1 MISNC
6 LFYAISQK
14 IKNKE
19 LKILVLPR
27 RFTKS
32 FFPHFFVYDKVNN
45 IISHFAHIKKT
56 CSLLYSGKVKT
67 VSKEIFDEVLYRRIN
82 SYYNIKKE
90 KVNKKLFINFE
101 TKWQKMDSFI
111 NDNKTKEFAIKNK
124 NGYEI
129 VVNKTPPKN
138 CSFWRY
144 KTIYNNSELYN
155 DKEEYN
161 EEYSLKESEL
171 TNL

>member
-1 MISNC
+1 M
-6 LFYAISQK
+6 LYKGK
-14 IKNKE
+14 IK
-19 LKILVLPR
+19 I
-27 RFTKS
+27 
-32 FFPHFFVYDKVNN
+32 
-45 IISHFAHIKKT
+45 
-56 CSLLYSGKVKT
+56 
-67 VSKEIFDEVLYRRIN
+67 VSKDIFDEVLYRRIN

-90 KVNKKLFINFE
+90 KVNKELFINFNI
-101 TKWQKMDSFI
+101 KWQKMDNFI
-111 NDNKTKEFAIKNK
+111 ADNKLKEFAIKNK

-129 VVNKTPPKN
+129 IVNKKPPKN

-144 KTIYNNSELYN
+144 KTIYNNSEFYN

>member
-6 LFYAISQK
+6 LFYALSQK

-19 LKILVLPR
+19 LKILILSR
-27 RFTKS
+27 KFTKS
-32 FFPHFFVYDKVNN
+32 FFPHFFVYNSKNN
-45 IISHFAHIKKT
+45 TISHFAHINKT
-56 CSLLYSGKVKT
+56 CSLFYKGKIKI
-67 VSKEIFDEVLYRRIN
+67 VSKDIFDEVLYRRIN

-90 KVNKKLFINFE
+90 KVNKELFINFNI
-101 TKWQKMDSFI
+101 KWQKMDNFI
-111 NDNKTKEFAIKNK
+111 ADNKLKEFAIKNK

-129 VVNKTPPKN
+129 IVNKKPPKN

-144 KTIYNNSELYN
+144 KTIYNNSEFYN